1 MNQSA
6 RDTRNLTLLTDYYQI
21 NMMYAHY
28 KNDLLN
34 KEVVFDVFFR
44 KNPCDSGYSI
54 FAGLEQVIEYIKN
67 IRFTQEDIDYLAS
80 VHQYDSNFLQFL
92 LEFRFTGDMWAM
104 PEGTIVFP
112 NEPFIKIRTNILEA
126 HLVET
131 TILNIINH
139 QTLIATKASR
149 VVHAAAGDP
158 VLEFGLRRA
167 QGPDAG
173 IYGARA
179 AFIGGVNATSNVLAG
194 KMFSIPIK
202 GTHAHA
208 YVQSYPTELEAFLA
222 FSHAFPNNASLLV
235 DTYDTLNRGVPNAIK
250 TFQIMKEKLGDQ
262 FTNYGIRLDS
272 GDLAYLSKRARRMLD
287 EAGFPEA
294 TIVASNDLEEDII
307 RDLKLQGAKID
318 VWGVG
323 TNLITSRECPSLG
336 GVYKLVAEKEGEH
349 LIPKI
354 KISENPEKITTPG
367 CKKVVRFYDR
377 HTKKAMLDLIMLEDE
392 EIPQEPFMAFDPINI
407 WKKKE
412 VRNFSFKELLLPIFQ
427 SGKQVYSIPDLD
439 EIREYAKHEL
449 KTISVEMKRLHN
461 PHIYHVDLSKKLW
474 DLKYG
479 LLNQSRKR

>member
-1 MNQSA
+1 MIDMEKGERQMSQSEKS
-6 RDTRNLTLLTDYYQI
+6 TRNLTLLTDYYQI
-21 NMMYAHY
+21 NMMYAHF

-54 FAGLEQVIEYIKN
+54 FAGLEQVVDYIQN
-67 IRFTQEDIDYLAS
+67 IRFTKEDVEYLAS
-80 VHQYDSNFLQFL
+80 VYQYDPDFLQYL
-92 LEFRFTGDMWAM
+92 LDFRFTGDLWAM

-112 NEPFIKIRTNILEA
+112 NEPLIKVRSNVLEA

-131 TILNIINH
+131 TILNITNH

-149 VVHAAAGDP
+149 VVYAAEGDP

-179 AFIGGVNATSNVLAG
+179 AYIGGVDATSNVLAG

-235 DTYDTLNRGVPNAIK
+235 DTYDTLNSGVPNAIQ
-250 TFQIMKEKLGDQ
+250 TFQIMKEELGDQ
-262 FTNYGIRLDS
+262 FVNYGIRLDS
-272 GDLAYLSKRARRMLD
+272 GDLAYLSKKARKMLD

-294 TIVASNDLEEDII
+294 KIVASNDLEEDII
-307 RDLKLQGAKID
+307 RDLKLQGAQID

-336 GVYKLVAEKEGEH
+336 GVYKLVAEKEGDH
-349 LIPKI
+349 LVPKI

-367 CKKVVRFYDR
+367 CKKVARFYDR
-377 HTKKAMLDLIMLEDE
+377 YTKRVILDLIMLEE
-392 EIPQEPFMAFDPINI
+392 EPIPQHSFIAFDPINI
-407 WKKKE
+407 WKKRRFVILVPK
-412 VRNFSFKELLLPIFQ
+412 S
-427 SGKQVYSIPDLD
+427 Y
-439 EIREYAKHEL
+439 
-449 KTISVEMKRLHN
+449 
-461 PHIYHVDLSKKLW
+461 
-474 DLKYG
+474 
-479 LLNQSRKR
+479 